1 MKKIIYLI
9 LPIILFSCEKEQTI
23 NPFPVIEFISI
34 SPAIAQQYSDKI
46 TIVIKYTDEDGDLGE
61 NNPDVTNLF
70 VKDIRNGIQYEY
82 RIPQLAANENEIFI
96 TGNFNIL
103 INGSGITNGSSSEK
117 VSYEIYVEDRSN
129 NESNTITTSEIT
141 IQQ

>member
-9 LPIILFSCEKEQTI
+9 LPLFLFSCGKDSSI
-23 NPFPVIEFISI
+23 NPVPVIEFISI
-34 SPAIAQQYSDKI
+34 SPAIAQEYTDEI

-70 VKDIRNGIQYEY
+70 VKDIRNGIEYEY
-82 RIPQLAANENEIFI
+82 RIPQLSPNENEIFI

-103 INGSGITNGSSSEK
+103 INGSGITNGNSFEK
-117 VSYEIYVEDRSN
+117 VSYEIFVEDRN
-129 NESNTITTSEIT
+129 GNQSNTITTSEIT